1 MTNRAIIPDFQ
12 NRFVISAGA
21 VPQSTSV
28 GPAPAPAV
36 DYSMSNVDLRGFNA
50 GGIPD
55 RYSFGIPGGIGSLP
69 VPSVSP
75 SFPRMEF
82 VARAPASVAAP
93 APDVSAVRSPSRFK
107 YNFDPSQFAVRPSP
121 FRREE
126 VVNPFFRG
134 IASLGA

>member
-21 VPQSTSV
+21 TPQSTSV
-28 GPAPAPAV
+28 GPVPAPV
-36 DYSMSNVDLRGFNA
+36 VPYSISNVDLQGFNA
-50 GGIPD
+50 GGIPA
-55 RYSFGIPGGIGSLP
+55 RYEFGIPGGIGSLP
-69 VPSVSP
+69 VPSAGP
-75 SFPRMEF
+75 SFPQMEF
-82 VARAPASVAAP
+82 VARAPAGVAAP
-93 APDVSAVRSPSRFK
+93 APDVSAVRSASRFG

-126 VVNPFFRG
+126 AVNPFFRG